1 MWFGPCSKV
10 VVLLFVACLVNMI
23 QETIQSD
30 EIIPP
35 ESEMNDQELA
45 EFERDYAR
53 WCFELELDRIQILN
67 NKESRND

>member
-1 MWFGPCSKV
+1 
-10 VVLLFVACLVNMI
+10 MI
-23 QETIQSD
+23 QETVQSN
-30 EIIPP
+30 EIIPT

-67 NKESRND
+67 NTESRND